1 MILRS
6 SKQTSP
12 PIKLEIQEKTTK
24 KKALK
29 KKNRLINMH
38 KYWQKRFKL
47 KKKNRLILIC
57 Q

>member
-12 PIKLEIQEKTTK
+12 PIKLEIREKTA

-29 KKNRLINMH
+29 KNPTNMY
-38 KYWQKRFKL
+38 KYWKKRFKL
-47 KKKNRLILIC
+47 KKKNRLI
-57 Q
+57 

>member
-29 KKNRLINMH
+29 KRNQPINIY

-47 KKKNRLILIC
+47 KKKNRLIVIC
-57 Q
+57 

>member
-12 PIKLEIQEKTTK
+12 PIKLEIREKT

-29 KKNRLINMH
+29 RNPTNMY
-38 KYWQKRFKL
+38 KYWKKRFKL
-47 KKKNRLILIC
+47 KKKNRLI
-57 Q
+57 

>member
-12 PIKLEIQEKTTK
+12 PIKLEIQEKTT

>member
-12 PIKLEIQEKTTK
+12 HIKLEIQEKPTK

-29 KKNRLINMH
+29 KGNRLINMH

-47 KKKNRLILIC
+47 NKKNRLILTC
-57 Q
+57 

>member
-12 PIKLEIQEKTTK
+12 PIKLEIREKTA

-29 KKNRLINMH
+29 KKNPANMY
-38 KYWQKRFKL
+38 KYWKKRFKL
-47 KKKNRLILIC
+47 KKKNRLI
-57 Q
+57 